1 VPSDDRQQRQRR
13 HILQRG
19 LALGLAPVLAL
30 PRQVS
35 ACEYFAPTLRITH
48 PWTRATGPDANQAIV
63 CMKFDEIL
71 QDDRL
76 IAVATPVAARAAIG
90 GKVARPDVD
99 LPIRSGQELML
110 EEDGIHIVLQ
120 ELQQPLYIAR
130 SYPLTLVFERGGRV
144 DASLS
149 VDFLPRPA

>member
-1 VPSDDRQQRQRR
+1 MPSDAPQQRQRR
-13 HILQRG
+13 QLLQHG
-19 LALGLAPVLAL
+19 LALSLGALLL
-30 PRQVS
+30 PRAAR

-48 PWTRATGPDANQAIV
+48 PWTRATGLDASQAIV
-63 CMKFDEIL
+63 CMKLDEVL

-76 IAVATPVAARAAIG
+76 VAVETPVAARAAIG
-90 GKVARPDVD
+90 GSARPDID
-99 LPIRSGQELML
+99 LPIRAGQELL
-110 EEDGIHIVLQ
+110 LDEDGIHIVLL

-149 VDFLPRPA
+149 VDFLPRAS